1 MVMALP
7 AHGIQRLSGLPL
19 SADISQRPS
28 PNCGPRRGGARPDII
43 VLHYTAMKSAE
54 AAIARLCDPEA
65 EVSAHYVICARGEI
79 TQLVQEDARAWH
91 AGAGAWGDVRDV
103 NSRSIGIELANLGNV
118 PFAAAQMDALEGLL
132 AGIMARWAIP
142 ASRVIGHSD
151 MAPGRKF
158 DPGARFDWARLVR
171 AGLAVGAGDVLPTGK
186 IAGKIAGQG
195 ADRDMML
202 RALAA
207 FGYDVEVPFEALL
220 GAFRLRFRQGFD
232 GPYDGIDL
240 ALAQDLAARFAVD
253 QPAPSA

>member
-1 MVMALP
+1 M
-7 AHGIQRLSGLPL
+7 H
-19 SADISQRPS
+19 SA
-28 PNCGPRRGGARPDII
+28 G
-43 VLHYTAMKSAE
+43 
-54 AAIARLCDPEA
+54 AAIARLCDPVA

-103 NSRSIGIELANLGNV
+103 NSRSIGIELANLGNA

-158 DPGARFDWARLVR
+158 DPGARFDWARLER
-171 AGLAVGAGDVLPTGK
+171 GGLAVGAGGATP
-186 IAGKIAGQG
+186 AGQG
-195 ADRDMML
+195 ADEAAMR
-202 RALAA
+202 RALAV

-220 GAFRLRFRQGFD
+220 GAFRLRFRQGFE
-232 GPYDGIDL
+232 GPYDATDL

-253 QPAPSA
+253 QAAPSA